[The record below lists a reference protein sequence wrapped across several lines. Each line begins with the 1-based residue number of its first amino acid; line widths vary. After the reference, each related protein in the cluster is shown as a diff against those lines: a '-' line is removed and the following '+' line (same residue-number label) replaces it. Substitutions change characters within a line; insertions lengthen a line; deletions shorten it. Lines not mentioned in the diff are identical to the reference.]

1 MITVKTAKREQKIIG
16 ILESR
21 GEISVNEL
29 SKLLDISVSTLRKQL
44 ATMQEN
50 GLLIRTYGGVM
61 SVNRVPDETF
71 ESKMHKNIAEKNRI
85 AERARRLVTK
95 GCTIALGSGTTV
107 YGLSTLLGDL
117 EKTTV
122 YVNSMQAA
130 DYLSR
135 CAGLEVHICSGIIRS
150 QTGTIIGSEAV
161 EYFRGLKQVDYAF
174 IGCDAIDGSGE
185 VFSDNLSVATAE
197 KAILLCA
204 RHRYIVC
211 DSSKL
216 GKTSI
221 ARITSLKDCD
231 GLITGAS
238 EVESTLRYRTLT
250 DVLYA

>member
-1 MITVKTAKREQKIIG
+1 M
-16 ILESR
+16 
-21 GEISVNEL
+21 NEL

-44 ATMQEN
+44 AMMQEN

-85 AERARRLVTK
+85 AERARRLVPK

-150 QTGTIIGSEAV
+150 RSRFRSFFRDRLSRIVRRSISGSRRL
-161 EYFRGLKQVDYAF
+161 RGGVSA
-174 IGCDAIDGSGE
+174 GRHGE
-185 VFSDNLSVATAE
+185 CHSA
-197 KAILLCA
+197 C
-204 RHRYIVC
+204 
-211 DSSKL
+211 
-216 GKTSI
+216 
-221 ARITSLKDCD
+221 
-231 GLITGAS
+231 
-238 EVESTLRYRTLT
+238 
-250 DVLYA
+250 